1 MNEFPQINNIIAQ
14 SIRDSS
20 YISVLLSSSIFII
33 YTVIVKVIDYYK
45 SKNRNKP
52 ILEMA
57 IALQESASN
66 IQKLNNVLDKS
77 FKDADRKE
85 TNRRK
90 IVIELSFL
98 SFKSRIAS
106 ECNNIIIRNNIQA
119 NEILIKDNIHKI
131 ISTEYYKLFAIL
143 SDYEVNGINVATRLK
158 EEWIKDVYD
167 NVINIVFNNQDKIN
181 RVAQLDTRL
190 LLFIAD
196 YTTYIKNKTNY

>member
-57 IALQESASN
+57 IALQESAAN

-85 TNRRK
+85 NNRRK
-90 IVIELSFL
+90 VAIELSFL

-119 NEILIKDNIHKI
+119 NELLIKDNIHKI

-196 YTTYIKNKTNY
+196 YTTYITNKTNY